1 METVKVAGTNF
12 VRDIN
17 SMALLN
23 TDNHEKNEYYLKNK
37 LLTNQKNQ
45 INKVN
50 DEINE
55 LKDEL
60 KDIKVLLEKL
70 LSKA

>member
-1 METVKVAGTNF
+1 METVKVTGTTF

-37 LLTNQKNQ
+37 ILTNQKNQ

-50 DEINE
+50 EEINE
-55 LKDEL
+55 LKCEIQ
-60 KDIKVLLEKL
+60 DIKGLLEKL